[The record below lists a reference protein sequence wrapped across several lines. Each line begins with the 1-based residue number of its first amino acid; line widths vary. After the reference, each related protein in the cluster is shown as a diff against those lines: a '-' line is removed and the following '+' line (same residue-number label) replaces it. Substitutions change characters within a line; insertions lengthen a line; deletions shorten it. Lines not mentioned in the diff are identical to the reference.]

1 MEYFKLKNHLYL
13 NSFTNNEISQYNL
26 TTDRHPWREKP
37 MRERANRRTTAT
49 CRLRFAPAQIAEYR
63 NFGMWQNVVRHS
75 KTHLVKMKVRDEKLK
90 AIIDWSKNNRD
101 IRAVLLTS
109 SLVNP
114 LAPVDDFSDLDI
126 ELIFENNAK
135 YISDNTWTENFGN
148 PIAMVE
154 EDETYFE
161 GKHAMKMVLYAD
173 YVKVDFKLYSKPEF
187 LLDAKKNEL
196 HEDWDI
202 GYKVLVD
209 KEGLTNSLKKPTHQI
224 FIIKKPTEKKF
235 KQVLNDFWW
244 DIAHTAKCIIRDDL
258 FYTKFMT
265 ENNIRTDYLIPL
277 IEWYISS
284 EHNWNITTN
293 KYGRLFKKYLTTDL
307 WETIEQTF
315 SGSKKNDNWDALFAM
330 ADLVSKIGTELSK
343 KLNYDYP
350 KKLEKDIRKYLDELK
365 TK

>member
-1 MEYFKLKNHLYL
+1 
-13 NSFTNNEISQYNL
+13 
-26 TTDRHPWREKP
+26 
-37 MRERANRRTTAT
+37 
-49 CRLRFAPAQIAEYR
+49 
-63 NFGMWQNVVRHS
+63 
-75 KTHLVKMKVRDEKLK
+75 
-90 AIIDWSKNNRD
+90 
-101 IRAVLLTS
+101 
-109 SLVNP
+109 
-114 LAPVDDFSDLDI
+114 
-126 ELIFENNAK
+126 
-135 YISDNTWTENFGN
+135 
-148 PIAMVE
+148 MVE